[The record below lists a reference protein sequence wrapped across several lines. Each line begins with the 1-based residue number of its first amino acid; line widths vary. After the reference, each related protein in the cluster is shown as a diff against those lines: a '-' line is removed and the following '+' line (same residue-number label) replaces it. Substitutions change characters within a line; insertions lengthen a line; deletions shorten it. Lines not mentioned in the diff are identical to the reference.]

1 MTPSNETKTSRN
13 FGIDVLRG
21 LAILFVVIHHL
32 ALKFRLPLGPSG
44 FGELFGRR
52 IVAALSF
59 NGYESVFIF
68 FVISGFLIAGRALD
82 EHGALERIDWRRF
95 YARRAARI
103 LPLLLG
109 LFAVLSALH
118 ALRVPQFVVEEHG
131 QSLGRALLSA
141 LGLHLNWYEG
151 QTGWLPPNW
160 DVLWSLSIEE
170 LFYLAF
176 PIVCLGLPRK
186 VLVAGLVLL
195 ALSLPWTRAAL
206 AGNEIW
212 QEKATLPGMSAI
224 AIGVLSAM
232 LARARSPSR
241 RQAGALLIAAE
252 LILIALFIDEDKL
265 WPWLGEAM
273 LLVQSAAVGL
283 ALIALHHLAPA
294 PLRGLRWLASMGRL
308 SYEIYLSH
316 MFIVLPVVALY
327 RWALPDNLYWTFLVY
342 PPTLMLCFAL
352 GGGIERKLGR
362 PAAFWLGWR
371 TGRAATEPQANDLSQ

>member
-1 MTPSNETKTSRN
+1 MPSKETNASRN

-52 IVAALSF
+52 IVAAVSF
-59 NGYESVFIF
+59 NGYESVFVF

-82 EHGALERIDWRRF
+82 EHGTLAKIDWRRF

-109 LFAVLSALH
+109 LLAVLAALH
-118 ALRVPQFVVEEHG
+118 ALRVPQYIVEEHG
-131 QSLGRALLSA
+131 QSLGGALLSA

-151 QTGWLPPNW
+151 RTGWLPPNW

-176 PIVCLGLPRK
+176 PIACLGFPRK
-186 VLVAGLVLL
+186 ALVAGLLLL

-206 AGNEIW
+206 TGNEIW

-232 LARARSPSR
+232 LARARAPSR
-241 RQAGALLIAAE
+241 RQAGVLLIAAE
-252 LILIALFIDEDKL
+252 LMLIALFIDGDLL
-265 WPWLGEAM
+265 WPWLGESM
-273 LLVQSAAVGL
+273 LLVQSATVGL
-283 ALIALHHLAPA
+283 ALIALHHLAPV
-294 PLRGLRWLASMGRL
+294 PQHGLRWLASMGRL

-316 MFIVLPVVALY
+316 MFIVLPVVAAY

-342 PPTLMLCFAL
+342 PPTLWLCFAL
-352 GGGIERKLGR
+352 GSGIERKLGR
-362 PAAFWLGWR
+362 PAALWLRWR
-371 TGRAATEPQANDLSQ
+371 GQLAADRT